1 MESIR
6 YSARRFAEVL
16 GLSPQE
22 LTEAET
28 RGVLTRLRAEA
39 PQRTSYTVDDLAR
52 ARGALG
58 RQPARRPMRKQ
69 LFLNFKGGT
78 GKTSV
83 STSYAF
89 RLAEMGHRVLV
100 IDLDSQGHASKCLGV
115 AGEEAERTLFDAI
128 IKKTPLE
135 QVIVR
140 TGMPGLDL
148 VPSNLSMSTIDLSL
162 MPLAAR
168 EFRLR
173 NSMKEIESAYD
184 YAVLDAPPSFGL
196 LNLNALMAAHDLF
209 VPVLAD
215 FLSFHGLKLLFETV
229 QSLEEDLEHV
239 LDHIFIVVNAYNAT
253 FRIAKEAREALQKH
267 YPEFLLKHVIRQCTK
282 FAQASSE
289 GIPIFAYDAESKG
302 AQDIQAV
309 LDEVRARI
317 GDPVKLKLASGS
329 DEPKPAVGGGVVVPR
344 VKTAAETAR

>member
-1 MESIR
+1 MEQVR

-16 GLSPQE
+16 GLSPRE
-22 LTEAET
+22 LAAAEQ
-28 RGVLTRLRAEA
+28 RGQVKSSAA
-39 PQRTSYTVDDLAR
+39 PAQKTLYSVEDLAAAR
-52 ARGALG
+52 AMLG
-58 RQPARRPMRKQ
+58 RVPPRRPMRKQ

-115 AGEEAERTLFDAI
+115 AGEEATGTLFDAI

-135 QVIVR
+135 KVILR

-173 NSMKEIESAYD
+173 NVLKEVEGTYD
-184 YAVLDAPPSFGL
+184 YAILDAPPSFGL

-239 LDHIFIVVNAYNAT
+239 LDQIFIVINAYNAT
-253 FRIAKEAREALQKH
+253 FKIAKEAKEALEKH
-267 YPEFLLKHVIRQCTK
+267 YPEFLLKQVIRQCTK

-289 GIPIFAYDAESKG
+289 GIPIFAYDADSKG
-302 AQDIQAV
+302 ANDIQAV
-309 LDEVRARI
+309 LDEVRQRI
-317 GDPVKLKLASGS
+317 GEPVRLKAVESG
-329 DEPKPAVGGGVVVPR
+329 R
-344 VKTAAETAR
+344 

>member
-1 MESIR
+1 MEQVR
-6 YSARRFAEVL
+6 YTARRLAEILDVSPRELAEVKSSL
-16 GLSPQE
+16 P
-22 LTEAET
+22 AE
-28 RGVLTRLRAEA
+28 GSKILYSV
-39 PQRTSYTVDDLAR
+39 QDLAD
-52 ARGALG
+52 ARVKFGKV
-58 RQPARRPMRKQ
+58 PARRPMRRQ

-100 IDLDSQGHASKCLGV
+100 IDLDSQGHASKCLGI
-115 AGEEAERTLFDAI
+115 AGEEAPHTLFDAI
-128 IKKTPLE
+128 IKKTPLDK
-135 QVIVR
+135 VIVH

-148 VPSNLSMSTIDLSL
+148 VPSNLNMSTIDLSL

-173 NSMKEIESAYD
+173 NVLKDVEGNYD
-184 YAVLDAPPSFGL
+184 YAILDAPPSFGL

-229 QSLEEDLEHV
+229 QGLEEDLEHV
-239 LDHIFIVVNAYNAT
+239 LDHIFIVINAYNAT
-253 FRIAKEAREALQKH
+253 FRIAKEAREALEKH
-267 YPEFLLKHVIRQCTK
+267 YPEFLLKQVIRQCTK

-302 AQDIQAV
+302 ASDIQAV
-309 LDEVRARI
+309 LDEVRERI
-317 GDPVKLKLASGS
+317 GPPVRLKAVEEPAS
-329 DEPKPAVGGGVVVPR
+329 PATGEAR
-344 VKTAAETAR
+344 RAEHKVENA

>member
-1 MESIR
+1 M
-6 YSARRFAEVL
+6 
-16 GLSPQE
+16 
-22 LTEAET
+22 
-28 RGVLTRLRAEA
+28 
-39 PQRTSYTVDDLAR
+39 AR
-52 ARGALG
+52 AREALG
-58 RQPARRPMRKQ
+58 RKQAGGAMRKQ

-100 IDLDSQGHASKCLGV
+100 IDLDSQGHASKCLGI

-135 QVIVR
+135 KVIVR

-148 VPSNLSMSTIDLSL
+148 VPSNLTMSTIDLSL

-173 NSMKEIESAYD
+173 NVLKEVEGSYD

-253 FRIAKEAREALQKH
+253 FKIAKEA
-267 YPEFLLKHVIRQCTK
+267 
-282 FAQASSE
+282 SE

-317 GDPVKLKLASGS
+317 GDPVKLKLASAG
-329 DEPKPAVGGGVVVPR
+329 DEPKVAGGEGPR
-344 VKTAAETAR
+344 VKAAAETTR

>member
-1 MESIR
+1 MDQIR
-6 YSARRFAEVL
+6 YSGRRFAEVL
-16 GLSPQE
+16 GLSNRE
-22 LTEAET
+22 LADAEE
-28 RGVLTRLRAEA
+28 RGLVHSTLPPEGRGAAQKIFYSME
-39 PQRTSYTVDDLAR
+39 DLSSAR
-52 ARGALG
+52 ARLN
-58 RQPARRPMRKQ
+58 RVPPRRPMRRQ

-83 STSYAF
+83 SSSYAF

-115 AGEEAERTLFDAI
+115 SGEESEKTLFDAI
-128 IKKTPLE
+128 IKKTPLHE
-135 QVIVR
+135 VIVH

-148 VPSNLSMSTIDLSL
+148 VPSNLTMSTIDLSL

-173 NSMKEIESAYD
+173 NVPKEAEGSYD
-184 YAVLDAPPSFGL
+184 FAVLDAPPSFGL

-229 QSLEEDLEHV
+229 QGLEEDLEHV
-239 LDHIFIVVNAYNAT
+239 LDHIFIVINAYNAT
-253 FRIAKEAREALQKH
+253 YKIAKEAKEALEKH
-267 YPEFLLKHVIRQCTK
+267 YPEFLLKQVIRQCTK

-289 GIPIFAYDAESKG
+289 GIPIFAYDPESKG

-309 LDEVRARI
+309 LNEVQARI
-317 GDPVKLKLASGS
+317 GAPVRLK
-329 DEPKPAVGGGVVVPR
+329 AVES
-344 VKTAAETAR
+344 A